1 MCVATGYL
9 VVAVHALLE
18 AVDFEVAVCDC
29 RTDAILAE
37 AAGLDAQLAEQ
48 GEDGRVNTP
57 VALEFDNDKVVH
69 RSRLTR
75 LVIEKVYPKVDGE
88 ALGLSVVDKGN
99 AVEGIFYRG
108 DDVAEGVTRAL
119 REKFFA
125 KLVVDDC
132 LNRGNLYALLAGLA
146 VVVFLL
152 HLQEAVPR
160 IKVGAG
166 AHFGAGEMLTV
177 VLAKHLVSHGSVPI
191 DGAIPCDALAIVVLR
206 RVTLMRKFEQAS
218 EFLYIRNKLRV
229 RALHKAYGLHLFQ
242 RDGAHLRHEM
252 MQFFVE
258 GSHDFA
264 NLRNNLQTQEVWGGK
279 SVLRGGF
286 LCTFQPKN

>member
-9 VVAVHALLE
+9 VVAVHALFE

-29 RTDAILAE
+29 RTDAILTE
-37 AAGLDAQLAEQ
+37 TAGLDAQLAEQ
-48 GEDGRVNTP
+48 GKDGRVNAP

-69 RSRLTR
+69 RSPFARLM
-75 LVIEKVYPKVDGE
+75 VEKGDAEVDGE
-88 ALGLSVVDKGN
+88 ALGLGIVDKGY
-99 AVEGIFYRG
+99 AVEGIFHGG
-108 DDVAEGVTRAL
+108 DDVAKGITCAL

-125 KLVVDDC
+125 VSVGD
-132 LNRGNLYALLAGLA
+132 NRLYGGNFDALLAGLA

-152 HLQEAVPR
+152 HFQEAVPR
-160 IKVGAG
+160 VKVGAG

-229 RALHKAYGLHLFQ
+229 RALHKAYGLHLFE
-242 RDGAHLRHEM
+242 RDGAHLRHKM

-264 NLRNNLQTQEVWGGK
+264 NLRNNL
-279 SVLRGGF
+279 
-286 LCTFQPKN
+286 